1 MDTKTPVPPVAPTF
15 TPEQFKEFLAALTAG
30 GLAASS
36 AQTEA
41 MMDLVKAQNDMV
53 AATQRTV
60 RHSNSYTPGISP
72 FSHPEGEEAHPKGH
86 LDRETWWLGTRVEHT
101 QATPAEIDA
110 FNKVTTNKIWRGD
123 TRYGSQVTPTRRIIN
138 IPHVSMDER
147 MGMPPSIPLVIREL
161 IDGEDAIDPIKMEEK
176 IRLLEKQ
183 VTELATKVNFSA
195 EVPLAEAAAGT
206 SEF

>member
-1 MDTKTPVPPVAPTF
+1 MF
-15 TPEQFKEFLAALTAG
+15 TDEQFEKLLARVG
-30 GLAASS
+30 GGGDGAATS
-36 AQTEA
+36 AMAEA

-101 QATPAEIDA
+101 QATPMEIDA

-161 IDGEDAIDPIKMEEK
+161 VEGEDAIDPIKMEEK

-183 VTELATKVNFSA
+183 VTELATKVNLSA

>member
-1 MDTKTPVPPVAPTF
+1 MDTKNPVPPVAPTF
-15 TPEQFKEFLAALTAG
+15 TPEQFQELLAFFAKG
-30 GLAASS
+30 GAS
-36 AQTEA
+36 QTEA

-123 TRYGSQVTPTRRIIN
+123 PRYGSQVTPTRRIIN

-183 VTELATKVNFSA
+183 VTELATKVNLSA
-195 EVPLAEAAAGT
+195 EVPLADVAAGT